1 MHGSTGGGWKRN
13 ASASP
18 RQLPTQPSSITAP
31 PAGQPNQ
38 GLAIVADRNNTGTFS
53 FRGTQTTQNTGT
65 IYAKSGT
72 LDVKGD
78 STVAIENS
86 LVVVGDLT
94 FSGTTGVF
102 NSTYTLDKNVTV
114 TPSGMHLSQ

>member
-72 LDVKGD
+72 LDVRGNTAVLVPD
-78 STVAIENS
+78 S

-94 FSGTTGVF
+94 FSGTVPVF
-102 NSTYTLDKNVTV
+102 QSSYSSAKNVSVFT
-114 TPSGMHLSQ
+114 SEYLSK